1 MEYKG
6 NTAMNRREFL
16 SRVTVLSAAAWAY
29 PTIEGMDRAMAA
41 YNRNVWRQRLQI
53 KETHLQF
60 LELENRTVTDMIVIH
75 HMGHT
80 DKEVSA
86 ADVHRMHL
94 NNGWSG
100 IGYHYV
106 IHKDGGIERGR
117 PLNTVGA
124 HCYKENRHTIG
135 VNLVG
140 NFEESYPTKR
150 QMESASML
158 LAALCTVYR
167 IEASEH
173 TIVGHRDKNATLCPG
188 EHLYAR
194 LPDLRARATKIM
206 EV

>member
-1 MEYKG
+1 
-6 NTAMNRREFL
+6 MNRREFL
-16 SRVTVLSAAAWAY
+16 SRAGALTAAAWAY
-29 PTIEGMDRAMAA
+29 PAIDGMERAFAA
-41 YNRNVWRQRLQI
+41 YKRNVLRQRVHI
-53 KETHLQF
+53 KETHLRF

-86 ADVHRMHL
+86 AAVHQMHL

-106 IHKDGGIERGR
+106 IHKDGSIERGR
-117 PLNTVGA
+117 PVNTVGA
-124 HCYKENRHTIG
+124 HCYKENWHSIG

-140 NFEESYPTKR
+140 NFEMSHPTQK
-150 QMESASML
+150 QMASAATL
-158 LAALCTVYR
+158 LAALCTTYR
-167 IEASEH
+167 INVGDD

-188 EHLYAR
+188 AHMYAR
-194 LPDLRARATKIM
+194 LPELRTRVAKLL